1 MHIAGNLHIDERELS
16 ETFIRATGPGGQNIN
31 KVSTAVQLR
40 FDVVKSPSL
49 PEEVRLRLIAL
60 TRARLTKDGVLII
73 IAQRFRTQ
81 ERNRKDARDRLAGLI
96 QRAMIRPKKRFPTA
110 PSKGAK
116 EDRLKSKA
124 KRGESKRLRTRVSR
138 EDD

>member
-96 QRAMIRPKKRFPTA
+96 QRAMIRPKKRLLTA

>member
-60 TRARLTKDGVLII
+60 SRARLTKDGVLII

-96 QRAMIRPKKRFPTA
+96 QRAMIRPKKRVPTA

-124 KRGESKRLRTRVSR
+124 KRGESKRLRTRVGR

>member
-96 QRAMIRPKKRFPTA
+96 QRAMIRPKKRLPTA

-124 KRGESKRLRTRVSR
+124 KRSESKRLRTRVSR